1 MFLELTV
8 IFIFCF
14 LFKSKKLLYMWQE
27 MYANDETGRNAAVIN
42 ISVHQKVLKAIIALL
57 TYFDIG

>member
-1 MFLELTV
+1 M